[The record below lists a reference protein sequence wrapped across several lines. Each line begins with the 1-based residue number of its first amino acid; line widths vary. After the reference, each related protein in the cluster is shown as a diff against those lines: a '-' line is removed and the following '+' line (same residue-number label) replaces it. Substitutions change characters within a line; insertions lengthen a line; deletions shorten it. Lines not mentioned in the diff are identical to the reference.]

1 MGKKHKK
8 KKDIEQNQIE
18 PKGMGPT
25 QLKSV
30 YLHFRFKF
38 LAITVIS
45 FILYIILSTPGE
57 FSEFASTE
65 QFKMLGPFLILSG
78 IFYLVFKKVPIKCPK
93 CSKILATKQDWFCP
107 DCKKKQGKKRYLI
120 DKCAHCKQMLA
131 TYSCE
136 HCKEEFRL

>member
-1 MGKKHKK
+1 MEEKH
-8 KKDIEQNQIE
+8 
-18 PKGMGPT
+18 
-25 QLKSV
+25 LKSV

-45 FILYIILSTPGE
+45 FILYAILSSPVEFNQFSTTP
-57 FSEFASTE
+57 
-65 QFKMLGPFLILSG
+65 QFKLLGPFLILTG

-93 CSKILATKQDWFCP
+93 CSKILQTKQDWFCS
-107 DCKKKQGKKRYLI
+107 DCNKKQGKERYLI
-120 DKCAHCKQMLA
+120 DKCVHCKKMLA